1 MPGRESSALPPG
13 LPQVGTAAPRRFS
26 LSPPFLVI
34 LFLALLLPLLAPLKL
49 LELKWLD
56 AQFRLLRDYAPIA
69 AQRQIAIIGIDD
81 GTSRALGL
89 PLSLMHVQLG
99 RVLTALAEAR
109 PAAVA
114 VDIALPE
121 MSFDAVKPGLDA
133 ALARGILVLRD
144 VAPLVLGVAV
154 DGQGRPRPLHRPFA
168 ALAGESGLG
177 YVLVPLDMDNVLRRF
192 DEQLGTAGE
201 TVPTLA
207 GQVARRLNVEP
218 RAGLVQYALGEPLQ
232 YVPLPQVLAWQEE
245 GATDRLAAAFGGKI
259 VVLGSVL
266 SFEDRHRVPVS
277 LAQWEPDARFV
288 PGVAVHAQQ
297 ILSLAEQR
305 MVRSLPTLAILLGAV
320 LATGLWWFPAG
331 RRALVLL
338 GLLILLTA
346 ISGLAALRSGV
357 HLPAATWSA
366 AMLLAAA
373 GRATHDVWSALRE
386 KRRLRA
392 AFAGWV
398 SPVVLQEILAGR
410 LSPGV
415 HGQRR
420 DVAVMFCDI
429 RQFTHLSEALPP
441 EQVTALLNRYFDHMA
456 RVIHGQRGTIDKFIG
471 DGIMAFFG
479 APQFS
484 ANPCRE
490 AFDAAREMAAELQK
504 FNQELAA
511 EGKPPLAFGIGLHAG
526 PAVIGYVGAVERY
539 DYTAI
544 GDTVNTASRIEG
556 LTKEL
561 GWMILLSRAVA
572 DRLGNAEGLTYLG
585 EHPVKGRAAVD
596 IFGWRPAPPGGSEV
610 R

>member
-1 MPGRESSALPPG
+1 M
-13 LPQVGTAAPRRFS
+13 PRR
-26 LSPPFLVI
+26 LLLHPAFLTVLLI
-34 LFLALLLPLLAPLKL
+34 AALLPLLTPVKL

-56 AQFRLLRDYAPIA
+56 AQFRLLREHAPLA
-69 AQRQIAIIGIDD
+69 ARHQLAIVGIDD
-81 GTSRALGL
+81 ATPRALGM

-99 RVLTALAEAR
+99 SVLTALAAVR
-109 PAAVA
+109 PEAVA
-114 VDIALPE
+114 IDVALPE

-133 ALARGILVLRD
+133 ALARGIIVLRD

-154 DGQGRPRPLHRPFA
+154 DGQGRPRPLHKPFA
-168 ALAGESGLG
+168 LLAGESGLG
-177 YVLVPLDMDNVLRRF
+177 YVLVPLDIDNVLRRF
-192 DEQLGTAGE
+192 DEQLGSAGE
-201 TVPTLA
+201 SVPTLA
-207 GQVARRLNVEP
+207 GQVARRLGVEP
-218 RAGLVQYALGEPLQ
+218 RAGLVQYALGEDLR
-232 YVPLPQVLAWQEE
+232 YVPLQQVLAWHAA
-245 GATDRLAAAFGGKI
+245 GATDRLVAAFGGKI

-297 ILSLAEQR
+297 ILSLVEQR
-305 MVRSLPTLAILLGAV
+305 MVSSPPTLAIILGAT
-320 LATGLWWFPAG
+320 LATGLWWQPAG

-338 GLLILLTA
+338 TLLIVLVLVA
-346 ISGLAALRSGV
+346 GLAALRAGV
-357 HLPAATWSA
+357 HLPVATWSL
-366 AMLLAAA
+366 AMLMAVG
-373 GRATHDVWSALRE
+373 GRIAHDAWRGLRE

-398 SPVVLQEILAGR
+398 SPAVLQEILAGR
-410 LSPGV
+410 LSPGL

-441 EQVTALLNRYFDHMA
+441 EQVTTLLNRYFNHMA

-490 AFDAAREMAAELQK
+490 AFYAAREMAAELAK
-504 FNQELAA
+504 FNRELAA
-511 EGKPPLAFGIGLHAG
+511 EGRAPLAFGIGLHAG

-539 DYTAI
+539 EYTAI

-556 LTKEL
+556 LTKEM
-561 GWMILLSRAVA
+561 GWMVLLSKAVA
-572 DRLGNAEGLTYLG
+572 DRLDDVDDLTYLG
-585 EHPVKGRAAVD
+585 EHAVKGRAAVEV
-596 IFGWRPAPPGGSEV
+596 FGWRPAPPAGSEV
-610 R
+610 Q